1 MPSIEKKESGLKK
14 SLGLIFVYTVATGS
28 IFTYVSYWD
37 SVFFSYCGAGTF
49 LAFALMTLAILPV
62 ALVYS
67 ELSPLFHTSGG
78 ELIYNTVGM
87 NKHVGFLASWL
98 IMAAWISVPPA
109 VCMAI
114 ATFFKEI
121 FGLAI
126 PTIGIVGI
134 GVVILLLVFA
144 MSMQNI
150 TFLVKVQAFCLFA
163 NIATTLLTAV
173 LVLTSGHWSI
183 SNLAG
188 MFNFSNI
195 ETTGGIPGWI
205 IGMALL
211 ITPYFGF
218 ETVPQMVEEGDFP
231 ISNTKKA
238 ICGSVLTCGVIYAI
252 FFFCVAGL
260 DKPAVLLAD
269 GVGDTG
275 FMTIRAMQN
284 LLGWR
289 VWPMIYAVISVL
301 LGMTASILGFWMSTV
316 RMMYSMGK
324 KNFLPKAFT
333 YVNRHQQPILPNI
346 FLLGISLIFILLMN
360 AGSFMNS
367 FFNLHVLRLRL
378 RLCHHHDLGCADSQ
392 EAPRM
397 VCRQQESGQ
406 GRQLH
411 PLPGHDH
418 HDRHRLLLHPGP
430 GQGLLDLLWHLPG
443 HRRLH
448 QAVDGAGTLEEVQ
461 GGHRYPRRLQGILS
475 SSRSPRTAPCRAVP
489 LPYFNLN

>member
-218 ETVPQMVEEGDFP
+218 ETVPQMVE
-231 ISNTKKA
+231 
-238 ICGSVLTCGVIYAI
+238 
-252 FFFCVAGL
+252 
-260 DKPAVLLAD
+260 
-269 GVGDTG
+269 
-275 FMTIRAMQN
+275 
-284 LLGWR
+284 
-289 VWPMIYAVISVL
+289 
-301 LGMTASILGFWMSTV
+301 
-316 RMMYSMGK
+316 
-324 KNFLPKAFT
+324 
-333 YVNRHQQPILPNI
+333 
-346 FLLGISLIFILLMN
+346 
-360 AGSFMNS
+360 
-367 FFNLHVLRLRL
+367 
-378 RLCHHHDLGCADSQ
+378 
-392 EAPRM
+392 
-397 VCRQQESGQ
+397 
-406 GRQLH
+406 
-411 PLPGHDH
+411 
-418 HDRHRLLLHPGP
+418 
-430 GQGLLDLLWHLPG
+430 
-443 HRRLH
+443 
-448 QAVDGAGTLEEVQ
+448 
-461 GGHRYPRRLQGILS
+461 
-475 SSRSPRTAPCRAVP
+475 
-489 LPYFNLN
+489 

>member
-252 FFFCVAGL
+252 FFFCVAGHPR
-260 DKPAVLLAD
+260 DAESAWLA
-269 GVGDTG
+269 
-275 FMTIRAMQN
+275 
-284 LLGWR
+284 
-289 VWPMIYAVISVL
+289 
-301 LGMTASILGFWMSTV
+301 
-316 RMMYSMGK
+316 RM
-324 KNFLPKAFT
+324 A
-333 YVNRHQQPILPNI
+333 
-346 FLLGISLIFILLMN
+346 
-360 AGSFMNS
+360 
-367 FFNLHVLRLRL
+367 
-378 RLCHHHDLGCADSQ
+378 HDLRCDLRA
-392 EAPRM
+392 A
-397 VCRQQESGQ
+397 
-406 GRQLH
+406 
-411 PLPGHDH
+411 GHD
-418 HDRHRLLLHPGP
+418 RFHP
-430 GQGLLDLLWHLPG
+430 GLLDV
-443 HRRLH
+443 HRAHDVLH
-448 QAVDGAGTLEEVQ
+448 G
-461 GGHRYPRRLQGILS
+461 
-475 SSRSPRTAPCRAVP
+475 
-489 LPYFNLN
+489 

>member
-346 FLLGISLIFILLMN
+346 FLLGISLIFILLHERW
-360 AGSFMNS
+360 F
-367 FFNLHVLRLRL
+367 LHEQLLQPHVLRLRL
-378 RLCHHHDLGCADSQ
+378 RLCHHHDLGCA
-392 EAPRM
+392 AF
-397 VCRQQESGQ
+397 
-406 GRQLH
+406 
-411 PLPGHDH
+411 
-418 HDRHRLLLHPGP
+418 
-430 GQGLLDLLWHLPG
+430 
-443 HRRLH
+443 
-448 QAVDGAGTLEEVQ
+448 T
-461 GGHRYPRRLQGILS
+461 
-475 SSRSPRTAPCRAVP
+475 RSTP
-489 LPYFNLN
+489 NGM

>member
-1 MPSIEKKESGLKK
+1 
-14 SLGLIFVYTVATGS
+14 
-28 IFTYVSYWD
+28 
-37 SVFFSYCGAGTF
+37 
-49 LAFALMTLAILPV
+49 
-62 ALVYS
+62 
-67 ELSPLFHTSGG
+67 
-78 ELIYNTVGM
+78 
-87 NKHVGFLASWL
+87 
-98 IMAAWISVPPA
+98 
-109 VCMAI
+109 
-114 ATFFKEI
+114 
-121 FGLAI
+121 
-126 PTIGIVGI
+126 
-134 GVVILLLVFA
+134 
-144 MSMQNI
+144 
-150 TFLVKVQAFCLFA
+150 
-163 NIATTLLTAV
+163 
-173 LVLTSGHWSI
+173 
-183 SNLAG
+183 
-188 MFNFSNI
+188 
-195 ETTGGIPGWI
+195 
-205 IGMALL
+205 MALL

-367 FFNLHVLRLRL
+367 FFNLMSF
-378 RLCHHHDLGCADSQ
+378 GCACAYAITMISAVLIHKKHP
-392 EAPRM
+392 EWYAGNKNLVKGGNFTRYLAM
-397 VCRQQESGQ
+397 IIMIAIAYFCTLGQ
-406 GRQLH
+406 GKDSWICFGIYL
-411 PLPGHDH
+411 GI
-418 HDRHRLLLHPGP
+418 GACIW
-430 GQGLLDLLWHLPG
+430 LWMVLVRWKKSKVVIDTP
-443 HRRLH
+443 
-448 QAVDGAGTLEEVQ
+448 DGSKE
-461 GGHRYPRRLQGILS
+461 
-475 SSRSPRTAPCRAVP
+475 
-489 LPYFNLN
+489 F